1 MNLIHITGGTVY
13 DPANEINGQITD
25 IWISDGKIIPPPS
38 DPELRPGRVID
49 ASGMVIMPGGVDIHC
64 HIAGPKVNTAR
75 KLRPEEKRNQVIPR
89 TEHNRSGTIGSV
101 PSTFATGYLYAGLGY
116 TTAFDAAVPPL
127 AARHAHEEFSDTP
140 LIDKGFFVLMG
151 NNHYVLNQIHAQEP
165 KLLKGYVSWLLN
177 ATGGYAIKIVNPGGV
192 EEWKGGKGNLYSID
206 EKVDHFEVT
215 PRNIIRSLAETGDAI
230 GLPHPVHI
238 HANNLGLPG
247 NWTTTLETMKALE
260 GHRGHFA
267 HIQFHSYGGGSEE
280 EDSFG
285 SRVPELADYVNQHPN
300 ISLDVGQVLF
310 GETTSMTGDGPLGY
324 YLHQV
329 TGRKWFS
336 GDTEMETGCGIV
348 PIRYKNKSYVHAMQ
362 WAIGLEWY
370 LLVKNPWQIAMS
382 TDHPNGGSFLAYPQ
396 IIRFLMDR
404 TYRQD
409 ILKTVHP
416 KVLKKSVLKDIDR
429 EYTLNEIAIIT
440 RAAPARMLGLM
451 HKGHLGPGADADLT
465 VYNPNKDKEVMF
477 RFPRYVIKS
486 GIVVSEDGDLRGNY
500 FGKTLHVTPSYDPGV
515 IPDIQTWFEQHYTI
529 QFANYPIDES
539 YFPDH
544 EITECHPNPE

>member
-1 MNLIHITGGTVY
+1 
-13 DPANEINGQITD
+13 
-25 IWISDGKIIPPPS
+25 
-38 DPELRPGRVID
+38 
-49 ASGMVIMPGGVDIHC
+49 
-64 HIAGPKVNTAR
+64 
-75 KLRPEEKRNQVIPR
+75 
-89 TEHNRSGTIGSV
+89 
-101 PSTFATGYLYAGLGY
+101 
-116 TTAFDAAVPPL
+116 
-127 AARHAHEEFSDTP
+127 
-140 LIDKGFFVLMG
+140 MG

-206 EKVDHFEVT
+206 EKIDHFEVT

-348 PIRYKNKSYVHAMQ
+348 PILSLIH
-362 WAIGLEWY
+362 I
-370 LLVKNPWQIAMS
+370 
-382 TDHPNGGSFLAYPQ
+382 
-396 IIRFLMDR
+396 
-404 TYRQD
+404 
-409 ILKTVHP
+409 
-416 KVLKKSVLKDIDR
+416 
-429 EYTLNEIAIIT
+429 
-440 RAAPARMLGLM
+440 
-451 HKGHLGPGADADLT
+451 
-465 VYNPNKDKEVMF
+465 
-477 RFPRYVIKS
+477 
-486 GIVVSEDGDLRGNY
+486 
-500 FGKTLHVTPSYDPGV
+500 
-515 IPDIQTWFEQHYTI
+515 
-529 QFANYPIDES
+529 
-539 YFPDH
+539 
-544 EITECHPNPE
+544 

>member
-1 MNLIHITGGTVY
+1 M
-13 DPANEINGQITD
+13 
-25 IWISDGKIIPPPS
+25 
-38 DPELRPGRVID
+38 
-49 ASGMVIMPGGVDIHC
+49 
-64 HIAGPKVNTAR
+64 
-75 KLRPEEKRNQVIPR
+75 
-89 TEHNRSGTIGSV
+89 
-101 PSTFATGYLYAGLGY
+101 
-116 TTAFDAAVPPL
+116 
-127 AARHAHEEFSDTP
+127 
-140 LIDKGFFVLMG
+140 
-151 NNHYVLNQIHAQEP
+151 
-165 KLLKGYVSWLLN
+165 
-177 ATGGYAIKIVNPGGV
+177 
-192 EEWKGGKGNLYSID
+192 
-206 EKVDHFEVT
+206 T

-247 NWTTTLETMKALE
+247 NWTTTLQTMKALE

-267 HIQFHSYGGGSEE
+267 HIQFHSYGGGPEE

-285 SRVPELADYVNQHPN
+285 SRAPELAAYVNQHPN

-310 GETTSMTGDGPLGY
+310 GDTTSMTGDGPLGY

-336 GDTEMETGCGIV
+336 GDTEMEAGCGIV

-370 LLVKNPWQIAMS
+370 LLVQNPWQIAMS

-440 RAAPARMLGLM
+440 RAAPARMLGLTR
-451 HKGHLGPGADADLT
+451 KGHLGPGADADLT

-477 RFPRYVIKS
+477 RFPRYVMKS

-515 IPDIQTWFEQHYTI
+515 IPDIQTWFEQYYTI
-529 QFANYPIDES
+529 QFANYSIDES
-539 YFPDH
+539 YYPDH
-544 EITECHPNPE
+544 EITKCHPNPE

>member
-1 MNLIHITGGTVY
+1 MGCFEGIAETFPDFFSHRRNIDLTVQGFKHSCGNGSRMVVAGLFGDIFLHQPAGCLKIEHEHHCLQQGGLHPLSLSGTLALQQRQQ
-13 DPANEINGQITD
+13 DPHGAQE
-25 IWISDGKIIPPPS
+25 SRGKVGDRNARAHGSLSGKARHRHQPS
-38 DPELRPGRVID
+38 DPLQNLIESLTVPV
-49 ASGMVIMPGGVDIHC
+49 
-64 HIAGPKVNTAR
+64 
-75 KLRPEEKRNQVIPR
+75 R
-89 TEHNRSGTIGSV
+89 T
-101 PSTFATGYLYAGLGY
+101 
-116 TTAFDAAVPPL
+116 
-127 AARHAHEEFSDTP
+127 
-140 LIDKGFFVLMG
+140 
-151 NNHYVLNQIHAQEP
+151 
-165 KLLKGYVSWLLN
+165 
-177 ATGGYAIKIVNPGGV
+177 
-192 EEWKGGKGNLYSID
+192 
-206 EKVDHFEVT
+206 
-215 PRNIIRSLAETGDAI
+215 SLAETGDAI

-486 GIVVSEDGDLRGNY
+486 GIVVSEDGDLRGDY
-500 FGKTLHVTPSYDPGV
+500 FGKTLHVTPAYDPGV

-529 QFANYPIDES
+529 QFANYPIDKS

-544 EITECHPNPE
+544 EITKCHPNPE